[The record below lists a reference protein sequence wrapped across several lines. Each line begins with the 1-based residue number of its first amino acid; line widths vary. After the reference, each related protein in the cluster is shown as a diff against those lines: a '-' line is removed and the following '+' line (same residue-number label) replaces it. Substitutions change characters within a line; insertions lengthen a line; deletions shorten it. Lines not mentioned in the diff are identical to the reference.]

1 MKPQAR
7 KNSALG
13 DPQRH
18 AGMKPE
24 VVKPRA
30 IRGDYLLSFGPY
42 VSSSGTVPDMK
53 RRSCRQGRRRSR
65 GGHLAEAWSRSASS
79 SVFTA
84 VLCFT
89 DVHGGT
95 IINYCCHA
103 PCLKFAF
110 GLPWKC
116 LQNNTRGLSSN
127 WALST
132 FDLLRWQS
140 DLQHATPDF
149 EAPVTSAKTRQNS
162 YP

>member
-7 KNSALG
+7 KNSALD
-13 DPQRH
+13 DPRKH

-24 VVKPRA
+24 VVTPRA
-30 IRGDYLLSFGPY
+30 IRGDYRLSFGPY
-42 VSSSGTVPDMK
+42 VSSSGTVPDIK
-53 RRSCRQGRRRSR
+53 RRSCRQGTPSFAWRTPRR
-65 GGHLAEAWSRSASS
+65 AWSCSASS

-89 DVHGGT
+89 DLHGGT

-116 LQNNTRGLSSN
+116 LQSNTGGLLSN

-149 EAPVTSAKTRQNS
+149 EAPVANAKTRQPS